1 MKSSTFGLGLKEEVV
16 SFSHLARGV
25 ARGINVDVGEGVVGG
40 VLFVGRF
47 RNNPERYQ
55 LPVLVAYPK
64 YILTSSR
71 YQISV
76 E

>member
-16 SFSHLARGV
+16 SFSHL

>member
-1 MKSSTFGLGLKEEVV
+1 MKSSTFGVGLKEEVI
-16 SFSHLARGV
+16 SLSHL
-25 ARGINVDVGEGVVGG
+25 ARGINVDGGEGVVGG

-55 LPVLVAYPK
+55 HTVLLAYPK